1 MKHLNA
7 LCYDGLMKKSSD
19 TAMLPFEAEDAAKI
33 LATKVRTA
41 RIVRGWTQ
49 DELAQRCDIS
59 KRTISSLEAGS
70 VSVQL
75 GFVLK
80 VLWALDLIDDYIQSI
95 KKVGLND
102 HEFALLEATQP
113 VRVREKVRST

>member
-1 MKHLNA
+1 
-7 LCYDGLMKKSSD
+7 MKKSSD
-19 TAMLPFEAEDAAKI
+19 TAMLPFEAEDAARI
-33 LATKVRTA
+33 LAAKVRTA

-59 KRTISSLEAGS
+59 KRTICNLEAGS
-70 VSVQL
+70 VSVQH

-80 VLWALDLIDDYIQSI
+80 VLWAVDLIDDYIQSI
-95 KKVGLND
+95 KKVGMND

-113 VRVREKVRST
+113 LRVREKGGST

>member
-1 MKHLNA
+1 
-7 LCYDGLMKKSSD
+7 
-19 TAMLPFEAEDAAKI
+19 MLPFEAEDAAKI
-33 LATKVRTA
+33 LAAKVRTA

-49 DELAQRCDIS
+49 DELAQRCEIS
-59 KRTISSLEAGS
+59 KRTISNLEAGS

-80 VLWALDLIDDYIQSI
+80 VLWAVDLIDDFIRQI
-95 KKVGLND
+95 KHVGLND

-113 VRVREKVRST
+113 MRVREKGRSA

>member
-1 MKHLNA
+1 
-7 LCYDGLMKKSSD
+7 
-19 TAMLPFEAEDAAKI
+19 MLPFEAEDAAKI
-33 LATKVRTA
+33 LAAKVRTA

-49 DELAQRCDIS
+49 DELAQRCEIS

-80 VLWALDLIDDYIQSI
+80 VLWALDLIEDFTRQI
-95 KKVGLND
+95 KGVGLND
-102 HEFALLEATQP
+102 HEFALLEAAQP
-113 VRVREKVRST
+113 LRVRERGRGA

>member
-1 MKHLNA
+1 
-7 LCYDGLMKKSSD
+7 MKKSSA

-33 LATKVRTA
+33 LAAKVRTA

-49 DELAQRCDIS
+49 EELAQRCEIS
-59 KRTISSLEAGS
+59 KRTITNLEAGS

-80 VLWALDLIDDYIQSI
+80 VLWAVDLIDDFIQQI
-95 KKVGLND
+95 KHVGLND

-113 VRVREKVRST
+113 MRVREKGRSA

>member
-1 MKHLNA
+1 
-7 LCYDGLMKKSSD
+7 MKKSSD
-19 TAMLPFEAEDAAKI
+19 TAMLPFEAEDATKI
-33 LATKVRTA
+33 LAAKVRTA

-49 DELAQRCDIS
+49 DELAQRCEIS

-70 VSVQL
+70 ISVQL

-80 VLWALDLIDDYIQSI
+80 VLWAVDLIDDFIRQI
-95 KKVGLND
+95 KSMGLND

-113 VRVREKVRST
+113 IRVREKRWSS

>member
-1 MKHLNA
+1 MW
-7 LCYDGLMKKSSD
+7 DMKKSSA

-33 LATKVRTA
+33 LAAKVRTA

-49 DELAQRCDIS
+49 DELAQRCEIS
-59 KRTISSLEAGS
+59 KRTISNLEAGA

-80 VLWALDLIDDYIQSI
+80 VLWAVDLIDDFIQQI
-95 KKVGLND
+95 KDVGLND
-102 HEFALLEATQP
+102 HEFALLQATQP
-113 VRVREKVRST
+113 LRVRDKARGSA